1 MLFSFIG
8 AVMGDFLLPILKLE
22 DVLKELMSLPKIEVN
37 VILCVL
43 GARIILKILE
53 KIAPDAGRDIR

>member
-1 MLFSFIG
+1 MIVIG
-8 AVMGDFLLPILKLE
+8 V
-22 DVLKELMSLPKIEVN
+22 

-43 GARIILKILE
+43 GALMILKILE